1 MRSSWGRKP
10 PHPHNFALCGA
21 SPRRGGVVVFPGGGG
36 GPAPDPVPPP
46 RPAAGPGGAGEGT
59 PLTLCPPCARRLAME
74 SQAARGGRSPFG
86 PGPAGPGSVPL
97 DENTSKTPA
106 LDEFGRDL
114 TAEAAAG
121 RIDPVIGRAA
131 EVE

>member
-1 MRSSWGRKP
+1 MPLNPNICAYCGQRPSSVRV
-10 PHPHNFALCGA
+10 FV
-21 SPRRGGVVVFPGGGG
+21 SQGG
-36 GPAPDPVPPP
+36 
-46 RPAAGPGGAGEGT
+46 GEGT
-59 PLTLCPPCARRLAME
+59 TLNLCPPCAQRLAME
-74 SQAARGGRSPFG
+74 SQAAMGGRSPFG
-86 PGPAGPGSVPL
+86 PGPAGPGHAQP

-131 EVE
+131 EVEQTGEILARRGKNNPLLHGEPGGGR